1 MFQWVRNSGG
11 RLVKVSLLQD
21 QEAVVILNVNQ
32 MARVQAALAIV
43 EEARRKAE
51 VARLEVEWTSLL
63 LEIGATK
70 DEVSSFQS

>member
-21 QEAVVILNVNQ
+21 PEAVVILNVNQ